1 MVHRSPATRCMHPLF
16 GQRAKPLS
24 TLRYGSASSKP
35 SICPLD
41 SHVRRAAHH
50 PWSDAHTWARGA
62 HLRTDTFWCS
72 RRGAALVRCFG
83 EVLRSRA
90 PRDAVRPV
98 GWPHNLQASRGQGPS
113 LPRARTTRRTAKFLA
128 CCVRRAPG
136 DRQAAHGRPGQQRP
150 FRPPAASLA
159 SSCPISSP
167 WPAAAGGGS
176 GRMSRPSGRRPS
188 SCDQYGSTAA
198 TEPRRGRPQVRWSTA
213 MDGELGA
220 RGRAARATGRS
231 AGCRG
236 ARRRGTPPLRYCLLA
251 HAARASLPGRS
262 RLLKWLAGERRRR
275 RSTPPA
281 AARPFGSEA
290 APRACAACSH
300 ASECTVRERARSMAP
315 RPWRL
320 GSLLT

>member
-1 MVHRSPATRCMHPLF
+1 MAAALPQPKAPFLGPEGRVALPLVCGGPEEGISERTPA
-16 GQRAKPLS
+16 
-24 TLRYGSASSKP
+24 
-35 SICPLD
+35 
-41 SHVRRAAHH
+41 
-50 PWSDAHTWARGA
+50 
-62 HLRTDTFWCS
+62 WCS
-72 RRGAALVRCFG
+72 RRGVALVRCFG

-90 PRDAVRPV
+90 PRDAERPV
-98 GWPHNLQASRGQGPS
+98 GWPQNLQASRGQGPS

-150 FRPPAASLA
+150 FRPLAASLA

-188 SCDQYGSTAA
+188 SCDQCGSTAA

-236 ARRRGTPPLRYCLLA
+236 ARRRGTYWHTHRHSTC
-251 HAARASLPGRS
+251 ASLPS
-262 RLLKWLAGERRRR
+262 CDAPEVSTVCLLR
-275 RSTPPA
+275 
-281 AARPFGSEA
+281 
-290 APRACAACSH
+290 
-300 ASECTVRERARSMAP
+300 
-315 RPWRL
+315 
-320 GSLLT
+320 